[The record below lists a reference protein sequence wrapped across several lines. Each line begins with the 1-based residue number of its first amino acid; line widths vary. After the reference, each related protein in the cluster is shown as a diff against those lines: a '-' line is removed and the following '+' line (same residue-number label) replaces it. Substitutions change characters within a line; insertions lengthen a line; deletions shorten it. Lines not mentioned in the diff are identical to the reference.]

1 MSDLIVLLH
10 GAATGSSSWTPVS
23 AALTHAGRRVVAP
36 DLVGYGRSPPAS
48 DCYGIAEEVA
58 HLMGGVPEQ

>member
-23 AALTHAGRRVVAP
+23 AALTAAGARVVAP
-36 DLVGYGRSPPAS
+36 DLIGYGRK
-48 DCYGIAEEVA
+48 CRI
-58 HLMGGVPEQ
+58 